1 MNETRNHNLKTLTTA
16 AILLLA
22 AAGPGVA
29 SSSTTAGKP
38 AAKPSKGTATQA
50 TNSAPAAEVNVAG
63 FDPVQAEVDRMQDL
77 YRAVT
82 NYHLLLQ
89 GDGVTSLT
97 VSAALH
103 DVERY
108 LEEIDGKYATD
119 QLFIK
124 DQKALEQLT
133 KIVAKAH
140 FQGAILHARGVDLEA
155 SISQYEKTLDLLKSD
170 PADWDQELERTA
182 RPGLLPQA
190 QEIAFQ
196 LTTPRE
202 AVQDLK
208 EFWASGVVTRFKS
221 RDLTPTQRA
230 TIQLERVGGRN
241 DAFSDASF
249 QVAAQRFSQRIADA
263 LDEFRVVLP
272 PGRYRVGSGD
282 ATFPPFD
289 FQLQE
294 GGVPD
299 PIYVNPNTFSFSW
312 ASENEKCRPTLVLNG
327 LPVKTFAGLPYGTYH
342 VQRQPGCE
350 QRLPDKIS
358 VDQNTEVT
366 LRTEPPKL
374 DFVREGQPIFLFIT
388 TPPGSSY
395 TLRF

>member
-1 MNETRNHNLKTLTTA
+1 MKNSTMIRLTS
-16 AILLLA
+16 LA
-22 AAGPGVA
+22 MVACLAGPAFA
-29 SSSTTAGKP
+29 SNTTGATKGKATAKP
-38 AAKPSKGTATQA
+38 AATQA
-50 TNSAPAAEVNVAG
+50 PAVPAPEPNVPGYDAVVAEV
-63 FDPVQAEVDRMQDL
+63 ERMSDL

-89 GDGVTSLT
+89 GDGVTSNT
-97 VSAALH
+97 VRSALY

-108 LEEIDGKYATD
+108 LDEIDTKYATD

-124 DQKALEQLT
+124 DQKALADIT
-133 KIVAKAH
+133 KTVAKAH

-155 SISQYEKTLDLLKSD
+155 SITQYEKTLDLLKMD
-170 PADWDQELERTA
+170 PADWEQELERTA

-196 LTTPRE
+196 MTTPRA
-202 AVQDLK
+202 AVEDLK
-208 EFWASGVVTRFKS
+208 TFWASGVVTRFKT
-221 RDLTPTQRA
+221 RDLSPTQRA
-230 TIQLERVGGRN
+230 TIKIERIGGRN
-241 DAFSDASF
+241 DGFSEAAF
-249 QVAAQRFSQRIADA
+249 QVAAARFTTRVADG

-272 PGRYRVGSGD
+272 PGRYRVSAGD
-282 ATFPPFD
+282 PTFPAFEM
-289 FQLQE
+289 QLAE

-299 PIYVNPNTFSFSW
+299 PIYVNPNTFAFSW
-312 ASENEKCRPTLVLNG
+312 ASDNEKCRPTLVLNG
-327 LPVKTFAGLPYGTYH
+327 LAMKTFSALPYGTYH

-350 QRLPDKIS
+350 QRLPDKIV

-388 TPPGSSY
+388 TPPASTY